1 MRKVDSIDR
10 KLLDAV
16 QHDAHLT
23 AEHLGGVCGLSPTAA
38 LKRLKKLRADRVI
51 EKETATISPKAL
63 GLNIMAVVMVSLERE
78 DRTVI
83 ERFAQDVRA
92 TPQITQGFY
101 ITGEADFILIMV
113 ARDMDDY
120 DEFTRSFF
128 YDRHRIKNF
137 KTSIVI
143 NALKSG
149 NALPIFD
156 D

>member
-1 MRKVDSIDR
+1 MRKVDAIDL

-16 QHDAHLT
+16 QHDAHQT
-23 AEHLGGVCGLSPTAA
+23 AEQLGAACGLSPTAA
-38 LKRLKKLRADRVI
+38 LKRLKKLRADSVI

-63 GLNIMAVVMVSLERE
+63 GLDIMAIVMVSLERE

-101 ITGEADFILIMV
+101 ITGEADFILFIV

-120 DEFTRSFF
+120 DEFTRNFF

-137 KTSIVI
+137 KTCIVI
-143 NALKSG
+143 NVLKSG
-149 NALPIFD
+149 SALPIVD
-156 D
+156 S

>member
-1 MRKVDSIDR
+1 MRTLDMIDR

-16 QHDAHLT
+16 QRDANRT
-23 AEHLGGVCGLSPTAA
+23 AEQLGAACGLSPTAA
-38 LKRLKKLRADRVI
+38 LKRLKRLRADGVI
-51 EKETATISPKAL
+51 ERETAVISPKAL
-63 GLNIMAVVMVSLERE
+63 GLNIMAIVMVSLERE

-92 TPQITQGFY
+92 TDQIMQGFY
-101 ITGEADFILIMV
+101 ITGESDFILMIA

-120 DEFTRSFF
+120 DEFTRTFF

-137 KTSIVI
+137 KTCVVI

-149 NALPIFD
+149 GAVPILD
-156 D
+156 L